1 MSRILFK
8 DSTQAREDR
17 VQKKQ
22 DFPAANSSME
32 GGSYK
37 SVSASHSWL
46 SDRTWR
52 RASSSQLLGGYMK
65 ANSTVRER
73 TPKLMLRNTRLCTC
87 SFCAAFKSPPFPFSA
102 PLGKSVTSEAEN
114 RID

>member
-32 GGSYK
+32 GGSYR
-37 SVSASHSWL
+37 VSAPP
-46 SDRTWR
+46 TVG
-52 RASSSQLLGGYMK
+52 SQTELGGGPQVHSYL
-65 ANSTVRER
+65 E
-73 TPKLMLRNTRLCTC
+73 
-87 SFCAAFKSPPFPFSA
+87 
-102 PLGKSVTSEAEN
+102 VT
-114 RID
+114 

>member
-32 GGSYK
+32 GGSYR
-37 SVSASHSWL
+37 VSAPPTVGSQTEL
-46 SDRTWR
+46 GGGPQV
-52 RASSSQLLGGYMK
+52 QLLRGYMK